1 MTRKNYVILTGGLG
15 NQLFQV
21 NYAKFIQER
30 DGVPSLLLPCIGFPR
45 RDSEGLPDSN
55 LLTQDLVV
63 VEGRSSM
70 SNLLRRVSGFL
81 LRLHLREYS
90 NPFFSGLLLVLRALA
105 SLIFSLYFRRLTAL
119 NIPRD
124 IGFDNPRRTRFL
136 DRVHIG
142 YFQSYRYGQN
152 IDFLRATETELN
164 SDFSELLARIEK
176 KSEAEKPVIVHVRLT
191 DYREENNFGTLSQ
204 DYYKKAIEIVISQS
218 ESTNLWIF
226 SDEPEDCMKFIPARF
241 QQYSQVM
248 NFSQLSPLQNL
259 LLMRLGKG
267 YVIAN
272 SSYSWWACF
281 SAGSM
286 SLPVCAPD
294 PWFAG
299 MRTPNHLI
307 PDGWNVVHR

>member
-1 MTRKNYVILTGGLG
+1 MILTGGLG

-30 DGVPSLLLPCIGFPR
+30 DGVQSCLLPCIGFPR
-45 RDSEGLPDSN
+45 RDSQGLPDSN

-63 VEGRSSM
+63 VDGRSSM

-81 LRLHLREYS
+81 LRLHLKEYS
-90 NPFFSGLLLVLRALA
+90 NPFFSGLLFVLRALA
-105 SLIFSLYFRRLTAL
+105 SLIFSLYFRRLTGL

-142 YFQSYRYGQN
+142 YFQSHRYGQN
-152 IDFLRATETELN
+152 IDFLRATETELDT
-164 SDFSELLARIEK
+164 DFSELLARIEQ
-176 KSEAEKPVIVHVRLT
+176 KSEAEQPVVVHVRLT

-204 DYYKKAIEIVISQS
+204 DYYKKAIEIVTSQS
-218 ESTNLWIF
+218 ESTNLWVF
-226 SDEPEDCMKFIPARF
+226 SDEPEECMKFIPARF
-241 QQYSQVM
+241 QQYSQIM

-281 SAGSM
+281 SAESK

-294 PWFAG
+294 PWFAR